1 MRGALDASAIP
12 KHRGRATKK
21 TTILDEKSDFKFL
34 NIYVHFTLFK
44 PNVL

>member
-34 NIYVHFTLFK
+34 KHLCSLNLI
-44 PNVL
+44 